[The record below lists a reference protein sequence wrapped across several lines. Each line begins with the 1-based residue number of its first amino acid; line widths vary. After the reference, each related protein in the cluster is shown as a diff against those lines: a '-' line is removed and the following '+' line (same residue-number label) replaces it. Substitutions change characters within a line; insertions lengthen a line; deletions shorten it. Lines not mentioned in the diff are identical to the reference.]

1 MTGGFPVTTTPM
13 PIALTPDTV
22 FEYQLIDDRVPDAD
36 GKRRDSS
43 AVDPGGTVFLLRPL
57 TPAEE
62 ATLQNKQFTWSP
74 SGELQSYNFG
84 TERLTVLEYGLIGWR
99 NFKDAN
105 GAEVPFRTRKSGS
118 KTTCDVECLA
128 VLSLRHRNELV
139 AAHKAHFALTEDE
152 GN

>member
-1 MTGGFPVTTTPM
+1 M

-22 FEYQLIDDRVPDAD
+22 FEGQLIDDRTPDAD

-43 AVDPGGTVFLLRPL
+43 AVNPNGTIFLLRPL

-62 ATLQNKQFTWSP
+62 AILQNKQFTWSP

-84 TERLTVLEYGLIGWR
+84 TERLTVLEFGLVGWR

-105 GAEVPFRTRKSGS
+105 GVDVPFRTKKSGT
-118 KTTCDVECLA
+118 KTLCDVENLA

-139 AAHKAHFALTEDE
+139 AMHKAHFSLTDDE